1 MSEQAITEK
10 LFNDEE
16 IELLENDY
24 DRLVDFLLNIMSEF
38 YFEFCHNLVYLL
50 RIIHRFKDWKMRL

>member
-24 DRLVDFLLNIMSEF
+24 DRLVDF
-38 YFEFCHNLVYLL
+38 Y
-50 RIIHRFKDWKMRL
+50 